1 MQIRT
6 ATRITALFS
15 IFLLLFST
23 VLPATAA
30 LHPLSMLQHNRTT
43 GVSDIDLTISLDWD
57 PTTVNQSVTPRGMT
71 VAETEAAV
79 RSFAASLYGMT
90 NGLHRLRTIYI
101 HTKRKSWDTADI
113 RYIGTK
119 AGRSNASVAAWQVPK
134 QQVTM
139 YVYETQTETDD
150 YPGPVMAHEMGHYLY
165 GIFDEYRE
173 QPGADAYT
181 IAELLQKGWLDDPA
195 TDDDGTQL
203 SIMNQH
209 WEYPNW
215 FSHNGGYV
223 GPAARLNTAQ
233 YRAYGKSIW
242 DTLSSAPSGDPEYA
256 RRYNRKQFEAFI
268 GTRITS
274 AADLKAAQ
282 KGTMS
287 GYDNALNIVWVDAPV
302 LNLVLL
308 DSAIPASRWAEA
320 RAGAADLARNLPA
333 GGYLQVQSGSSTGLN
348 RDLISEA
355 NRATRA
361 NQAGQLQQSSVVGL
375 EDALAAALVQVRA
388 YRATL
393 SYNQVTT
400 LYLITTANPTV
411 SASLIE
417 ELKQLNVAARVYFL
431 APLAGTTA
439 AKASIRPAPKPVK
452 ASTEAAAGEQIY
464 LSQLSRETGGSFST
478 INSGGELT
486 TELFAA
492 ANESDGYG
500 LALLGSAD
508 APRLAAGQRLE
519 MRFTVGA
526 HDPLPMIIM
535 EAAPSEMARLTPSL
549 IDPGGKIITAATTGV
564 IFEADADN
572 GGWLWMLDPD
582 QYAGGYGVWTAVL
595 TAKEAVSD
603 DLGMLAAGISPL
615 LLQLDVVQR
624 PVSGNLLEVSL
635 KQERPVLQARV
646 RADISDE
653 SGTKVRTGLVLVDDG
668 KNGDL
673 RPNDGVYTVAL
684 HDLVPGEYSFRVVA
698 DDNNGNAIASD
709 RGTLFNPRKS
719 ATPDEATGPFQRID
733 EETFTVAAATPVPAG
748 GDGGG
753 CAVGSGDSR
762 DLLLVLS
769 LVFPLL
775 CLLMPRRRQQ
785 QAVYKPKNGL

>member
-1 MQIRT
+1 MQTRTSIRM
-6 ATRITALFS
+6 TALFS
-15 IFLLLFST
+15 IFLLLLSS
-23 VLPATAA
+23 VLPAAAA

-43 GVSDIDLTISLDWD
+43 GVSDVDLTISLDWD
-57 PTTVNQSVTPRGMT
+57 PTKLNLSATPRGMT

-90 NGLHRLRTIYI
+90 NGLHRLRNIYI
-101 HTKRKSWDTADI
+101 HTNRKAWAAADI
-113 RYIGTK
+113 RYVGTR
-119 AGRSNASVAAWQVPK
+119 AGRSEANIAAWQVPN
-134 QQVTM
+134 QQITM
-139 YVYETQTETDD
+139 YVYETETETDD
-150 YPGPVMAHEMGHYLY
+150 HPGPVMAHEMGHYLY
-165 GIFDEYRE
+165 GLLDEYRE
-173 QPGADAYT
+173 AGGKT
-181 IAELLQKGWLDDPA
+181 IQQLIQAGESYMPSAE
-195 TDDDGTQL
+195 DDGTQP

-209 WEYPNW
+209 GSYPNW
-215 FSHNGGYV
+215 FSHSGSYAGSA
-223 GPAARLNTAQ
+223 GKLNTAQ
-233 YRAYGKSIW
+233 YRIYGKSIW
-242 DTLSSAPSGDPEYA
+242 DTLTSAPSTDPVYA
-256 RRYNRKQFEAFI
+256 REFGRRQFEAFI
-268 GTRITS
+268 GKRFTS
-274 AADLKAAQ
+274 AASLKAPQ
-282 KGTMS
+282 TGTLQ
-287 GYDNALNIVWVDAPV
+287 GYDAALNIIWVDAPV

-333 GGYLQVQSGSSTGLN
+333 GGYLQVQSGSSIGLN

-361 NQAGQLQQSSVVGL
+361 NQAGQLQQSSAVGL

-431 APLAGTTA
+431 APQAGTTA
-439 AKASIRPAPKPVK
+439 AKASLRSAPKPVK
-452 ASTEAAAGEQIY
+452 ASTGAAAGEQIY

-508 APRLAAGQRLE
+508 AARLAAGQRLE
-519 MRFTVGA
+519 MRFTVGPQ
-526 HDPLPMIIM
+526 DPLPMIIM
-535 EAAPSEMARLTPSL
+535 EAAPAEMARLTPGL
-549 IDPGGKIITAATTGV
+549 IDPAGKVITAATTGV
-564 IFEADADN
+564 IFEADTDN
-572 GGWLWMLDPD
+572 GGWLWILDPD
-582 QYAGGYGVWTAVL
+582 QYPGGYGVWTAVL
-595 TAKEAVSD
+595 TAKDVVND
-603 DLGMLAAGISPL
+603 DLGMLAAGVSTL

-624 PVSGNLLEVSL
+624 PTAGNLLEVSL
-635 KQERPVLQARV
+635 RLERPVLQARV
-646 RADISDE
+646 RADVYDE
-653 SGTKVRTGLVLVDDG
+653 SGTRIRTGLVLADDG

-673 RPNDGVYTVAL
+673 RPNDGIYTVAL
-684 HDLVPGEYSFRVVA
+684 NDLNPAEYSFRVMA
-698 DDNNGNAIASD
+698 DDNNGNAVTSD
-709 RGTLFNPRKS
+709 RGTLFNPRK
-719 ATPDEATGPFQRID
+719 AAVPDEATGPFQRID
-733 EETFTVAAATPVPAG
+733 EETFAVAAKAAAPAG

-762 DLLLVLS
+762 DLLLVLA

-775 CLLMPRRRQQ
+775 CLLLPRRRQRQ
-785 QAVYKPKNGL
+785 QV